1 MTPIGLASAS
11 ILAALCAAT
20 LVAATPPVPDPGAR
34 WVAVGEVRYHA
45 RDALSA
51 WSGAAAIDDLTVTL
65 EPGDLG
71 TLRLTAVVRP
81 ATFESG
87 NFLRDRQARRE
98 VFESDVFPT
107 ATLVARAGA
116 DAAGRALP
124 AEGAVD
130 VALEAELTLHGVTR
144 PYAIAATLARA
155 TPGVGGVGAVRAE
168 AAFTVSIE
176 AHGMRRPA
184 LVGLVTDDE
193 VRVTVTATATAPP
206 DPAPTPTTP

>member
-1 MTPIGLASAS
+1 MTPIRLASAS
-11 ILAALCAAT
+11 ILAAVCAAT
-20 LVAATPPVPDPGAR
+20 LAAATPLAPGAGAR
-34 WVAVGEVRYHA
+34 WVAAGEVRYHA

-65 EPGDLG
+65 DPGDLG
-71 TLRLTAVVRP
+71 TLRLTAVVRT
-81 ATFESG
+81 ATFGSG

-98 VFESDVFPT
+98 VFESDAFPT

-116 DAAGRALP
+116 NAAGRALP

-144 PYAIAATLARA
+144 PYAIVATLARA
-155 TPGVGGVGAVRAE
+155 TPGVAGMGAVRAE
-168 AAFTVSIE
+168 AAFTVSVE

-184 LVGLVTDDE
+184 LFGLLTDDE
-193 VRVTVTATATAPP
+193 VRVTVTATAHP